1 MGGPPFKLGT
11 FASADRRFAGL
22 VMADRV
28 IDLAAIHP
36 HFAKSNGARSGV
48 LSEPGSVLGLLQ
60 DWVRNFATL
69 QAIAAF
75 IANEGMDDEP
85 VKSTAYPLGALRVLP
100 PIIRPPKLLYAAA
113 NYREHVAGMRK
124 TFRNDLPAIEP
135 SKDYQA
141 DKTKS
146 EAYLFFKGNNC
157 LAGAY
162 DDVILPEGVDRID
175 WEAELAVVIGR
186 QGKNIPAGKA
196 MNHVAGFM
204 TTNDVSARTR
214 TWRLDRPSIRSDW
227 MGGKSYDTFAPMG
240 PFFVPAAFVPDPAN
254 LRIWCAVNGVT
265 KQDGNSG
272 DMVFG
277 IEDQIAYGSK
287 MMTLESGDVFATGT
301 PAGTGQE
308 RLEFLKEGD
317 LIETEVEGLGRQ
329 RNRVVAGSAA
339 YSAGL
344 DAPR

>member
-1 MGGPPFKLGT
+1 MSGHPFKLGT
-11 FASADRRFAGL
+11 FASAGRRFAGV
-22 VMADRV
+22 VMDDRV
-28 IDLAAIHP
+28 IDLAAVHP
-36 HFAKSNGARSGV
+36 HFAKSSGARSGV
-48 LSEPGSVLGLLQ
+48 LSDPGSVLGLLQ
-60 DWVRNFATL
+60 DWDRNFPVL

-75 IANEGMDDEP
+75 ITKQGTGDDP
-85 VKSTAYPLGALRVLP
+85 AKSAAHRLDALRVLP

-124 TFRNDLPAIEP
+124 TFRNGLPTIKP

-141 DKTKS
+141 DKTTS

-157 LAGAY
+157 LSGAY

-186 QGKNIPAGKA
+186 QDKNIPASKA
-196 MNHVAGFM
+196 MGHVAGFM
-204 TTNDVSARTR
+204 TTNDISARSR

-265 KQDGNSG
+265 KQEGNSG

-317 LIETEVEGLGRQ
+317 VIETEVEGLGRQ
-329 RNRVVAGSAA
+329 RNKVVAGSAA
-339 YSAGL
+339 YSAGR

>member
-1 MGGPPFKLGT
+1 MRDHAFKLGT
-11 FASADRRFAGL
+11 FASPDRRFAGM
-22 VMADRV
+22 VMDDRV
-28 IDLAAIHP
+28 IDLAAVHP
-36 HFAKSNGARSGV
+36 HFAKSSGARSGV
-48 LSEPGSVLGLLQ
+48 LSDPGSLLGMLQ
-60 DWVRNFATL
+60 DWDRNFPVL

-75 IANEGMDDEP
+75 ITAEGADDDP
-85 VKSTAYPLGALRVLP
+85 VKSTVSRFDALRVLP
-100 PIIRPPKLLYAAA
+100 PVIRPPKLLYAAA

-124 TFRNDLPAIEP
+124 TFRNGLPAIEP
-135 SKDYQA
+135 AKDYQP
-141 DKTKS
+141 DKDKS

-157 LAGAY
+157 LCGPY

-196 MNHVAGFM
+196 MDHVAGFM
-204 TTNDVSARTR
+204 TTNDISARSR
-214 TWRLDRPSIRSDW
+214 TWRLDRPNIRSDW

-287 MMTLESGDVFATGT
+287 MMTLEPGDVFATGT

-317 LIETEVEGLGRQ
+317 VIETEVEGLGRQ
-329 RNRVVAGSAA
+329 RNRVVAGSAE
-339 YSAGL
+339 YCAGHE
-344 DAPR
+344 APR

>member
-36 HFAKSNGARSGV
+36 HFAKSSGARSGV
-48 LSEPGSVLGLLQ
+48 LSDPGSVLGLLQ

-113 NYREHVAGMRK
+113 NYREHVAGMHK

-204 TTNDVSARTR
+204 TTNDISARSR

-277 IEDQIAYGSK
+277 IEDHIAYGSK

-329 RNRVVAGSAA
+329 RNRVVAGSAT